1 VGNSSGDSMRFLI
14 MYSGKG
20 YALTPDFSQSQYTAL
35 ICGIPNLVPWSVRF
49 DTGVKSFKV

>member
-1 VGNSSGDSMRFLI
+1 MGNSSGDSMRFLI